1 MLPSAHILRPGPL
14 ALDPLVEIAAGG
26 PFYFAPLEVNSSA
39 SSPAP

>member
-1 MLPSAHILRPGPL
+1 MDIERIEYRSC
-14 ALDPLVEIAAGG
+14 PLVEIAAGG